1 MGGSDVLGV
10 STETLRGAATMLRET
25 AATLGRQSNRIG
37 EHAFGIGNDE
47 AGRNYAPQGSAVHHG
62 LERIAGCLH
71 AWAAS
76 VSATADVFDR
86 AAAEYDRLDSTR
98 AAAVAGVHP

>member
-10 STETLRGAATMLRET
+10 STESLRGAAAMLRE
-25 AATLGRQSNRIG
+25 AATTLGRQSNRIG

-47 AGRNYAPQGSAVHHG
+47 AGRNYPSQGSGVHHG
-62 LERIAGCLH
+62 VERIAACLR
-71 AWAAS
+71 AWAT
-76 VSATADVFDR
+76 SAAVTADVFDR
-86 AAAEYDRLDSTR
+86 AAAEYDRIDSTR